1 MTVQNEDRENRNII
15 LGTCIAVAIVIAVVL
30 GSRAR
35 RYRGIPR
42 SSAGEWKLPALR
54 RVKIVGAFGQYAKPL
69 FGSGF
74 QVGIA
79 DIHSASV
86 NGAWPRTLM
95 EYAG

>member
-1 MTVQNEDRENRNII
+1 
-15 LGTCIAVAIVIAVVL
+15 
-30 GSRAR
+30 
-35 RYRGIPR
+35 
-42 SSAGEWKLPALR
+42 LR